1 MNFFEVLGQPSKGG
15 PLITTIRLGLTVVA
29 LGTLLAPRL
38 VGQSGSGSTSGGPT
52 SGASTSTSGSSSG
65 GPTSGSCTVSG
76 QQVSLHIPDESVP
89 PGGVVQMKFMVTEP
103 TPITSGGPRFASPA
117 GALVRGIHLF
127 NPTGDVNGV
136 AMVNGSQVS
145 IAYVTSSGTQG
156 SDYPIMTVAF
166 QMPASASVGTKS
178 QFTLDPSSTWSLG
191 LLGTASMKPISPAT
205 ITVGGSISISD
216 VVPGGGLLPAGTVVS
231 IQGIGFQAGTQVQLS
246 GFAAS
251 SISVVSPQEIQI
263 VLAAPTDMT
272 GKKIQVVNPD
282 GSQDTYFSY
291 LRGASLGQSNRPLLS
306 SAVPIFSSLT
316 HVEAVFAPAALASTS
331 QFSGVAVQNP
341 SLEPA
346 TVTFTLLSST
356 DAPLGSST
364 VVIPSGYR
372 MMRESSELA
381 LGVTPPPGSYLKVS
395 ADHSIQ
401 LFGFLG
407 DDALGTVLPVTALSS
422 QP

>member
-1 MNFFEVLGQPSKGG
+1 
-15 PLITTIRLGLTVVA
+15 
-29 LGTLLAPRL
+29 
-38 VGQSGSGSTSGGPT
+38 
-52 SGASTSTSGSSSG
+52 
-65 GPTSGSCTVSG
+65 
-76 QQVSLHIPDESVP
+76 LHIPDETVP

-103 TPITSGGPRFASPA
+103 TPITSGGPRFASFS
-117 GALVRGIHLF
+117 GATVLGIHLF

-156 SDYPIMTVAF
+156 SDYPIMAVAF

-178 QFTLDPSSTWSLG
+178 QFNLDPSSTWTLG
-191 LLGTASMKPISPAT
+191 LLGTASMKPITPAT
-205 ITVGGSISISD
+205 ITVGGSISITN
-216 VVPGGGLLPAGTVVS
+216 VVPGGGPLPVGTVVS
-231 IQGIGFQAGTQVQLS
+231 IHGIGFQAGTQVQLS
-246 GFAAS
+246 QFAAS
-251 SISVVSPQEIQI
+251 SIVVVSPQEIQL

-291 LRGASLGQSNRPLLS
+291 LRGVPLGQSNRPLLA

-316 HVEAVFAPAALASTS
+316 HSQAVFAASSFASAS

-341 SLEPA
+341 NLEPA
-346 TVTFTLLSST
+346 AVTFTLFSSS
-356 DAPLGSST
+356 DVALGSST
-364 VVIPSGYR
+364 VVIPGGYR
-372 MMRESSELA
+372 MMRESSEVA
-381 LGVTPPPGSYLKVS
+381 QGVTPPLGSYLTVS

-401 LFGFLG
+401 VFGFLG
-407 DDALGTVLPVTALSS
+407 DETLGTVLPVTTLSS

>member
-1 MNFFEVLGQPSKGG
+1 MGF
-15 PLITTIRLGLTVVA
+15 TVIA
-29 LGTLLAPRL
+29 LGTLLTPGL
-38 VGQSGSGSTSGGPT
+38 VAQSGSGSTSGGPSSGTSTGT
-52 SGASTSTSGSSSG
+52 SGPTSG
-65 GPTSGSCTVSG
+65 GPTAGSCTVSG

-103 TPITSGGPRFASPA
+103 TPITSGGPRFSSPT

-136 AMVNGSQVS
+136 AMVNGSQVN
-145 IAYVTSSGTQG
+145 IAYVTSNGTQG

-166 QMPASASVGTKS
+166 QMPASAAVGTKT
-178 QFTLDPSSTWSLG
+178 QFSLDPSSTWTLG
-191 LLGTASMKPISPAT
+191 LLGTASMKPILPAT
-205 ITVGGSISISD
+205 ITVGGSISITD
-216 VVPGGGLLPAGTVVS
+216 IVPGGGLLPDGTIVH
-231 IQGIGFQAGTQVQLS
+231 IQGIGFQSGTQVQLS

-291 LRGASLGQSNRPLLS
+291 LRGIPLGQSSQSLLS
-306 SAVPIFSSLT
+306 SAVPIFSSMT
-316 HVEAVFAPAALASTS
+316 HSQGTFASAGFSSTS

-346 TVTFTLLSST
+346 TLVFTLFSAT
-356 DAPLGSST
+356 GVPLGSST
-364 VVIPSGYR
+364 VVVPSGYR

-381 LGVTPPPGSYLKVS
+381 QGVTPPPGSYLTVA
-395 ADHSIQ
+395 ADRSIQ
-401 LFGFLG
+401 MFGFLA
-407 DDALGTVLPVTALSS
+407 DDSFGTVLPVTALSS

>member
-1 MNFFEVLGQPSKGG
+1 M
-15 PLITTIRLGLTVVA
+15 VVV
-29 LGTLLAPRL
+29 LGTLLAPGL
-38 VGQSGSGSTSGGPT
+38 VAQSGSGSTSGGSSSGTSTGSSGPT
-52 SGASTSTSGSSSG
+52 SG
-65 GPTSGSCTVSG
+65 GPAAGSCTVSG

-89 PGGVVQMKFMVTEP
+89 PGGVVQMKVMVTEP
-103 TPITSGGPRFASPA
+103 TPITSGGPRFSSLASA
-117 GALVRGIHLF
+117 RVIGIHLF

-136 AMVNGSQVS
+136 AMVNGSQVNV
-145 IAYVTSSGTQG
+145 AYVTSNGTQG

-166 QMPASASVGTKS
+166 QMPASATIGTQS
-178 QFTLDPSSTWSLG
+178 QFTLDPSSTWTLG
-191 LLGTASMKPISPAT
+191 LLGTASLKPILPVT
-205 ITVGGSISISD
+205 ITVAGSVSITD
-216 VVPGGGLLPAGTVVS
+216 VVPGGGLLPAGTIVH
-231 IQGIGFQAGTQVQLS
+231 IQGIGFQTGTQVQLS

-291 LRGASLGQSNRPLLS
+291 LRGIPLGQSSRSLLS

-316 HVEAVFAPAALASTS
+316 HSQGTFASAGFSSTS

-341 SLEPA
+341 NLEPA
-346 TVTFTLLSST
+346 TAVFTLYSA
-356 DAPLGSST
+356 DGVPLGTST
-364 VVIPSGYR
+364 VIVPSGYR
-372 MMRESSELA
+372 MMRETSELA
-381 LGVTPPPGSYLKVS
+381 QGIAPPPGSYLTVT

-401 LFGFLG
+401 MFGFLA
-407 DDALGTVLPVTALSS
+407 DDSSGTVLPLAALSS